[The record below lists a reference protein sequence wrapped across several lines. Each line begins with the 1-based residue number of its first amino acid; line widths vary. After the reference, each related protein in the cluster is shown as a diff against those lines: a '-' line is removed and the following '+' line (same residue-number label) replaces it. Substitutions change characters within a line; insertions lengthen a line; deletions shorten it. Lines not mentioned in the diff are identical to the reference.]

1 MGSPWEDSCKN
12 GVSMQDKQ
20 KLRNLIKD
28 AAGNVF
34 YTFAVHWIIVNR
46 LKSKQK
52 WIKIFQIGL
61 TALSTGGFLASI
73 LSGVSCLSWLGGL
86 FSAFALALNLYV
98 HEFNIPDDIQKHVD
112 AANELWDVREAYK
125 SLLIDFESLTDE
137 EIRSRRDRLTRAV
150 SRINKAYPGTDE
162 ESFRKAQKD
171 IGKYIFEDGE
181 AEKLLHMS

>member
-1 MGSPWEDSCKN
+1 
-12 GVSMQDKQ
+12 MQDKQ

-34 YTFAVHWIIVNR
+34 YTFAAHWIIVNR

>member
-1 MGSPWEDSCKN
+1 
-12 GVSMQDKQ
+12 MQDKQ

-34 YTFAVHWIIVNR
+34 YTFAAHWIIVNR

-137 EIRSRRDRLTRAV
+137 EMAVIAKLNTGTRYYH
-150 SRINKAYPGTDE
+150 RNDE
-162 ESFRKAQKD
+162 QLAGFAAWKPE
-171 IGKYIFEDGE
+171 FEKE
-181 AEKLLHMS
+181 

>member
-1 MGSPWEDSCKN
+1 
-12 GVSMQDKQ
+12 MQDKQ